1 MRPLASAPA
10 LPLATLALAILG
22 AGPARADDVPITV
35 APTASLMLDRVAVND
50 DLRPLEDAY
59 DARRVRG
66 GFIIKQEGR
75 FQLRLEHDATDNST
89 PEVSLQWFL
98 PRGHALRVGQFKQAF
113 LLDDIINERQT
124 PMLEPS
130 LASAFLISRRLG
142 IEHSIAGADWT
153 WQAAVF
159 DQRLDGTQERLGV
172 VARYT
177 RVAARGDGWLLHLG
191 GSAATEDPQ
200 GDTFRVSARP
210 ETYFGVPALVDTGSF
225 AGVERI
231 SRAAIES
238 LWIAGPWSLQAEA
251 AGLRAGRDGD
261 DFDGRAGYVLLG
273 YSPTGHARGY
283 AKGVVGWPAQ
293 VDGAV
298 ELFARASRIDLDDGP
313 VRGGRQT
320 NWSLGATWYVNK
332 HLRFVAALI
341 RMDSER
347 RGVADDPAV
356 FALRAQISI

>member
-1 MRPLASAPA
+1 MSPRHLALSCRAAVLCALA
-10 LPLATLALAILG
+10 LPAAVH
-22 AGPARADDVPITV
+22 ADDAPISI
-35 APTASLMLDRVAVND
+35 APTASLMLDRVAVD
-50 DLRPLEDAY
+50 DDTRPLEDAW
-59 DARRVRG
+59 DARRVRAG
-66 GFIIKQEGR
+66 IIIKQEGR

-89 PEVSLQWFL
+89 PEISLQWFL
-98 PRGHALRVGQFKQAF
+98 PRGQSLRVGQFKQAF

-142 IEHSIAGADWT
+142 VEHAISGANWT

-159 DQRLDGTQERLGV
+159 DQRLDGTQERRGL

-191 GSAATEDPQ
+191 GSAATEDPK

-225 AGVERI
+225 GGVDRI

-238 LWIAGPWSLQAEA
+238 LWIAGPWSVQAEA
-251 AGLRAGRDGD
+251 AGLRAARDGD

-273 YSPTGHARGY
+273 WSPTGHARGY

-320 NWSLGATWYVNK
+320 NLSLGATWYVNK
-332 HLRFVAALI
+332 NLRFVAALI

>member
-1 MRPLASAPA
+1 MRPFAPA
-10 LPLATLALAILG
+10 LSRPPAALALALLA
-22 AGPARADDVPITV
+22 AGPARADDAPITV
-35 APTASLMLDRVAVND
+35 APTASIMLDRVAVD
-50 DLRPLEDAY
+50 DDVRPFEDAY

-66 GFIIKQEGR
+66 GIIIRQDGR

-89 PEVSLQWFL
+89 PEISLQWFL
-98 PRGHALRVGQFKQAF
+98 PRGQALRLGQFKQAF

-142 IEHSIAGADWT
+142 IEHAISGADWT

-159 DQRLDGTQERLGV
+159 DQRLDGTQERRGL

-200 GDTFRVSARP
+200 GDTFRVAARP
-210 ETYFGVPALVDTGSF
+210 ETYFGVAALVDTGTLG
-225 AGVERI
+225 GVDRV
-231 SRAAIES
+231 SRGALET
-238 LWIAGPWSLQAEA
+238 LWIAGPWTVQAEV
-251 AGLRAGRDGD
+251 AGLRVARAGD

-273 YSPTGHARGY
+273 WSPTGHARGY
-283 AKGVVGWPAQ
+283 ARGVVGWPTQ

-320 NWSLGATWYVNK
+320 NYSLGATWYVNK
-332 HLRFVAALI
+332 NLRFVAALI

-347 RGVADDPAV
+347 RGVDDDPTV